1 MLAETL
7 SPEELVDL
15 TGYRQRAAQT
25 RALTRLGVPFRPRP
39 RDGFPLVAR
48 AAMVSTLAGLKVV
61 GGTTVA
67 GAQAPAEQA
76 EDGPRFD
83 KVV

>member
-7 SPEELVDL
+7 TPEELVDL

-39 RDGFPLVAR
+39 RDGFPLVTR
-48 AAMVSTLAGLKVV
+48 SAMVASLSGLKLV
-61 GGTTVA
+61 GGL
-67 GAQAPAEQA
+67 QSPQ
-76 EDGPRFD
+76 EDEPDFN
-83 KVV
+83 KVK

>member
-7 SPEELVDL
+7 TPEELVDL

-25 RALTRLGVPFRPRP
+25 RALTRLGVPFKPRP

-48 AAMVSTLAGLKVV
+48 TAMVNSLAGLKVV
-61 GGTTVA
+61 GGT
-67 GAQAPAEQA
+67 QAPADEQ
-76 EDGPRFD
+76 PRFD
-83 KVV
+83 QVV